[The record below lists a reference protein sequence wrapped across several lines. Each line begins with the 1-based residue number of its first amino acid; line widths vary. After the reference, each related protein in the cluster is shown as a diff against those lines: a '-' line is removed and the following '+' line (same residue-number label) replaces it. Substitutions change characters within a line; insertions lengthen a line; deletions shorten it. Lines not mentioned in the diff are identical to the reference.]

1 MTLFSLLLV
10 LGWERLFKLGNH
22 WQIDQRF
29 APIFALGKRV
39 SLVKT
44 LLLLLL
50 WMLLLALALQS
61 LRGLFF
67 GLPTLLLWIVV
78 GLFCFGAGGIRRDY
92 RAYMKAAR
100 RGEQDA
106 MAQMAAE
113 LALIPGL
120 SKDMRPEVRL
130 RELQNALVWINY
142 RFYLAPLFYFVV
154 AGPYGPVALGGY
166 ALLRAYQSWLT
177 RQSDP
182 LARAQSGIDRLLHW
196 VDWLPV
202 RVAGIAYALLGHGE
216 RALPAWLASLGDW
229 RSSPYQVLSSLA
241 QLSLAR
247 DPHLDALKTPLAA
260 VTLARRITLVLI
272 VVVAL
277 LTIYGALL

>member
-10 LGWERLFKLGNH
+10 LGWERLFKLGDR
-22 WQIDQRF
+22 WQLDRRLAPLF
-29 APIFALGKRV
+29 AWGAGV
-39 SLVKT
+39 SLGKT

-50 WMLLLALALQS
+50 WLLLLGVALQGVK
-61 LRGLFF
+61 GLFF
-67 GLPTLLLWIVV
+67 GLPTLLLWIGI
-78 GLFCFGAGGIRRDY
+78 GLLCFGAGGIRRDY
-92 RAYMKAAR
+92 RAYIQAAR
-100 RGEQDA
+100 RGERDA
-106 MAQMAAE
+106 MAQMTAE

-120 SKDMRPEVRL
+120 SDDARPEVRL
-130 RELQNALVWINY
+130 RELQNVLVWINY

-154 AGPYGPVALGGY
+154 AGPYGPLALGGY
-166 ALLRAYQSWLT
+166 ALLRAYQTWLAY
-177 RQSDP
+177 QADP
-182 LARAQSGIDRLLHW
+182 LARAGSGIDAILHW
-196 VDWLPV
+196 VDWIPV
-202 RVAGIAYALLGHGE
+202 RLAGIAYALLGHGE
-216 RALPAWLASLGDW
+216 RALPAWLASLGDLH
-229 RSSPYQVLSSLA
+229 SSQYQVLTRLA

>member
-29 APIFALGKRV
+29 APLFALGKGV
-39 SLVKT
+39 SLAKS
-44 LLLLLL
+44 LALLLL
-50 WMLLLALALQS
+50 WMLLLVLALRS
-61 LRGLFF
+61 LHGLFF
-67 GLPTLLLWIVV
+67 GLPTLLLWLVV
-78 GLFCFGAGGIRRDY
+78 GLFCFGAGEIRRDY
-92 RAYMKAAR
+92 RVYMKAAR
-100 RGEQDA
+100 RGEQNA
-106 MAQMAAE
+106 MTQMAAE

-120 SKDMRPEVRL
+120 SADGRPEVRL
-130 RELQNALVWINY
+130 RELQSALVWINY
-142 RFYLAPLFYFVV
+142 RFYLAPLFYFVS

-166 ALLRAYQSWLT
+166 ALLRAYQSWLI
-177 RQSDP
+177 RQGDP

-202 RVAGIAYALLGHGE
+202 RVAGVAYALLGHGE
-216 RALPAWLASLGDW
+216 RALPAWLASLGDL
-229 RSSPYQVLSSLA
+229 RSSPYQVLTGLA

-260 VTLARRITLVLI
+260 VMLARRITVALI